1 MGTKFKNR
9 VLRFLFIFCV
19 SIPLYVLP
27 IHFFSSKGMGPQS
40 WEQLWDDKWVYIE
53 IDFYL
58 STLYTFIN
66 DDKEPFWEKLKKKG
80 KKKINEN

>member
-1 MGTKFKNR
+1 M
-9 VLRFLFIFCV
+9 
-19 SIPLYVLP
+19 
-27 IHFFSSKGMGPQS
+27 
-40 WEQLWDDKWVYIE
+40 VYIE

-66 DDKEPFWEKLKKKG
+66 DDKEPFWEKRKKKG